1 MYYFLRQ
8 FALTYI
14 HTCTC
19 VRRLRELISR
29 IDEEHSV
36 TLQSASQCDHY
47 KEEIM
52 KIQEQK
58 IEYDIIHDKNRI
70 ELDALLLNLQSE
82 SNEKSNLQAQL
93 MKLKNDFEL
102 YKDDNVD
109 VLMKKEIMIINLTQ
123 DLESTTKN
131 NESVTKE
138 WGLSQ
143 EKRAILEK
151 SIIEL
156 NEKNKLLDV
165 ELRDLN
171 ATLFEI
177 NGSSVP
183 REISDEKIRE
193 VSDRVGELEG
203 ILDLRNQENNEFKS
217 EVFNLNKA
225 LQSSLEESN
234 RVQDEIKLKF
244 SSDNQIQS
252 EVFSTSINNLEKDNK
267 DLLNELEKEKEN
279 LQISND
285 RILEIE
291 HEMKDL
297 VASLL
302 SLEKSKEDEN
312 SEAQAHIEKLSDE
325 LQEIV
330 LIKDILSD
338 ENSKLQNNFDIIS
351 LRNMELENN
360 LTLNQENV
368 EENCNNDKA
377 ANERNIQKTELL
389 ESNLLDAQNQID
401 LLSKQIEENNISLSD
416 MVNMKENEK
425 SSRNRIKELQ
435 YQISKLNINLSLLA
449 KDEDNDKEEK
459 EEREEKEKKDSLDR
473 EKEKKGLESQIH
485 SLHTQL
491 TESMEE
497 IRTLREVQMSSSAS
511 ALPSPSP
518 SQLPRPNGKPSNPQ
532 LFPVAPID
540 PVGPAFPL
548 GTDNTVKLINEIEEL
563 KLKNTVLTDDVAALS
578 LSLELK
584 VSELLQAHIQMSSVD
599 HVEEQVTVDEL
610 NREHNEAKELL
621 ESQVSKLLGEP
632 CFRFICVCVCVC
644 VCVCLCVYVIYKYV
658 PVFAFMCVCLCVCIL
673 YTSMC
678 LCVCVCMYVYS
689 T

>member
-1 MYYFLRQ
+1 M
-8 FALTYI
+8 
-14 HTCTC
+14 
-19 VRRLRELISR
+19 ISR

-58 IEYDIIHDKNRI
+58 IEHDIIHDKNQI

-93 MKLKNDFEL
+93 IKLKNDFEM

-123 DLESTTKN
+123 EMESSTKN
-131 NESVTKE
+131 NESLTKE

-151 SIIEL
+151 SIVEL
-156 NEKNKLLDV
+156 NEKNELLDV

-203 ILDLRNQENNEFKS
+203 ILELRNQEINEFKS
-217 EVFNLNKA
+217 EVFKLSEA
-225 LQSSLEESN
+225 LQLSSEESN
-234 RVQDEIKLKF
+234 RVQDEIKLKY

-252 EVFSTSINNLEKDNK
+252 EVLSTSINNLEKDNE
-267 DLLNELEKEKEN
+267 DLLNKLEKEKEN
-279 LQISND
+279 SQISND
-285 RILEIE
+285 KIYEIE
-291 HEMKDL
+291 NEMKDL

-302 SLEKSKEDEN
+302 SLEKSKEEEN

-325 LQEIV
+325 LQET
-330 LIKDILSD
+330 LLEKNILSD
-338 ENSKLQNNFDIIS
+338 ENSILQNTFDAILIK
-351 LRNMELENN
+351 NKELEKN
-360 LTLNQENV
+360 LRFNQENV
-368 EENCNNDKA
+368 EGNYNNDKE
-377 ANERNIQKTELL
+377 ANERNIQKIVLL
-389 ESNLLDAQNQID
+389 ESNLLTAQNQID
-401 LLSKQIEENNISLSD
+401 SLSKQIEENNISLSE

-425 SSRNRIKELQ
+425 SSRNRIKEFQ
-435 YQISKLNINLSLLA
+435 NQISKLNINLSLLA

-459 EEREEKEKKDSLDR
+459 EEREEKEKKDKIER
-473 EKEKKGLESQIH
+473 EKERKGLESQIH

-497 IRTLREVQMSSSAS
+497 IKTLREVQMSSSAS
-511 ALPSPSP
+511 TLPSP

-532 LFPVAPID
+532 LFPAAPID

-548 GTDNTVKLINEIEEL
+548 GTDNTVKLMNEMGEL
-563 KLKNTVLTDDVAALS
+563 KLKNTVLTDDVAALT
-578 LSLELK
+578 LSLEQK
-584 VSELLQAHIQMSSVD
+584 VSELLQVQMQMSGVD

-610 NREHNEAKELL
+610 NREHKEAKELL

-644 VCVCLCVYVIYKYV
+644 VCECVCMCIYVCIYMCVY
-658 PVFAFMCVCLCVCIL
+658 MCVCVFVCVCIL